1 MGLAQGLVCKLPG
14 NGTLLFLIIIIF
26 KTNTVE
32 NLQFLKKLKIELPLD
47 PPTALLGMYPRE
59 VKHVHTRSHTQMF
72 RIALLA
78 TKSGN
83 SFLML
88 IG

>member
-47 PPTALLGMYPRE
+47 PPTALLGM
-59 VKHVHTRSHTQMF
+59 
-72 RIALLA
+72 
-78 TKSGN
+78 
-83 SFLML
+83 
-88 IG
+88 